1 MAHKL
6 KAADSW
12 IRHFLNLSKK
22 IINMWMYRVHTHR
35 PYKGIELKNNLGRK
49 EPLRE
54 WAGDRDGDV
63 SNCNMGLFWV
73 HCFGASLPGKVVIAG
88 AKCTKQFRNTA
99 QHKTARI
106 YAQQQKGQYSNDT
119 TIRLNTTSDKWKA
132 DKEQKRFFLTTIKD
146 QANKWQ
152 P

>member
-1 MAHKL
+1 
-6 KAADSW
+6 
-12 IRHFLNLSKK
+12 
-22 IINMWMYRVHTHR
+22 
-35 PYKGIELKNNLGRK
+35 
-49 EPLRE
+49 
-54 WAGDRDGDV
+54 
-63 SNCNMGLFWV
+63 MGLFWV
-73 HCFGASLPGKVVIAG
+73 HCFGASLPGKVVIGG
-88 AKCTKQFRNTA
+88 AKSTKQFRNTA

-119 TIRLNTTSDKWKA
+119 TIRLNTTSDKFKA